1 MDETTGFVVAGHGRI
16 GALEA
21 LKAAG
26 KECPKGILEDNGEWL
41 VPVVRG
47 LRFKNR
53 REAEAYLLADN
64 QTTIVGGWDTEA
76 LGRILMKMNPP
87 LQSLTGFTSF
97 EIKGLVSR
105 ITVGADEKQPVP
117 APPENPVSSRG
128 EVWQLGEHRI
138 MCGDATSPE
147 DIQRLMDG
155 KKAAVIVTDPP
166 YGVSYDNSSH
176 FLVNPVTKESDHH
189 DKDWGD
195 IEGDQNLE
203 VAVKALPLIMSSLCD
218 DGSAYICCGTKLAVS
233 IVNWL
238 EANHVKYS
246 PFLVWYKP
254 HFVVTWQRY
263 HANHELIVYCGPG
276 SGPTHGSR
284 WFGPNNERTVW
295 ELPQVLGPERQHPTQ
310 KLVAIY
316 ERAIRNSTLRGEIIL
331 DPFLGSGTAIIAAEK
346 MGRICYG
353 MEIDPRYVDVAVKRW
368 MNYTGKK
375 ATKINES

>member
-117 APPENPVSSRG
+117 APPENPV
-128 EVWQLGEHRI
+128 
-138 MCGDATSPE
+138 
-147 DIQRLMDG
+147 
-155 KKAAVIVTDPP
+155 
-166 YGVSYDNSSH
+166 
-176 FLVNPVTKESDHH
+176 FES
-189 DKDWGD
+189 G
-195 IEGDQNLE
+195 
-203 VAVKALPLIMSSLCD
+203 
-218 DGSAYICCGTKLAVS
+218 
-233 IVNWL
+233 
-238 EANHVKYS
+238 
-246 PFLVWYKP
+246 
-254 HFVVTWQRY
+254 
-263 HANHELIVYCGPG
+263 
-276 SGPTHGSR
+276 
-284 WFGPNNERTVW
+284 
-295 ELPQVLGPERQHPTQ
+295 
-310 KLVAIY
+310 
-316 ERAIRNSTLRGEIIL
+316 
-331 DPFLGSGTAIIAAEK
+331 
-346 MGRICYG
+346 
-353 MEIDPRYVDVAVKRW
+353 
-368 MNYTGKK
+368 
-375 ATKINES
+375 